1 MRIMAIDLGDRRVGL
16 ALSDPGGII
25 AAPLRVLDRKE
36 AGWRELLRT
45 VIEENS
51 VAEIVVG
58 LPKNMDG
65 TVGVQGHRCEKF
77 AHELETSTGL
87 KVHLL
92 DERLTS
98 VAASAALR
106 EGGKKSKNT
115 KTTLDA
121 VAASLILQM
130 FLERRRNGGA

>member
-16 ALSDPGGII
+16 AMSDPGGII

-45 VIEENS
+45 VIGENS

-65 TVGVQGHRCEKF
+65 TIGIQGHRCEKF
-77 AHELETSTGL
+77 ARELHATTGL

-115 KTTLDA
+115 KKTLDA

-130 FLERRRNGGA
+130 FLERRRNGGD